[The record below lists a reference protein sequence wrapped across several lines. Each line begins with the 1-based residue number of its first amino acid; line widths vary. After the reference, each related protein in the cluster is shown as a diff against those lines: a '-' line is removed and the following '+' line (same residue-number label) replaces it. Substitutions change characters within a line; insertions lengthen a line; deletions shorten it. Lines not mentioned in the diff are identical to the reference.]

1 MHCSPFMKL
10 FLFAPGFASFA
21 CRARDS
27 ATAADADLPL
37 SRLLSPPREGRSPNR
52 RNLLVSEG
60 SLLVGLA
67 SALSWAEAPLEVALL
82 SPLRALDFA
91 SCTYIVKHTV
101 HKVSKHVTHTQPWC
115 LFRA

>member
-1 MHCSPFMKL
+1 MKL
-10 FLFAPGFASFA
+10 FLFAAGFASFA

-27 ATAADADLPL
+27 ATAAEALLPL

-91 SCTYIVKHTV
+91 SCTYIVKHSY
-101 HKVSKHVTHTQPWC
+101 KRS
-115 LFRA
+115 ANM